1 MASRNIEITRKT
13 KETDISLSLD
23 LDGGDIQISTGI
35 PFFDHLLTAMTF
47 HGNIGIDLTAKGDI
61 EVDPHHLVEDTGLV
75 LGSALRETVEN
86 YGAIKRFAH
95 TIIPM
100 DEALSEITLDVCGRP
115 YLVYKANYPQEYSG
129 QFQMALLKEFFAALS
144 NAAGMAVHAECR
156 YGDNSHH
163 MAESLFKALGKALK
177 SSFSL
182 TDSKII
188 MSTKGKL

>member
-1 MASRNIEITRKT
+1 MSSRKVEIERKT

-23 LDGGDIQISTGI
+23 IDGGSISISTGL

-47 HGNIGIDLTAKGDI
+47 HGDIGIDLKANGDL

-75 LGSALRETVEN
+75 LGAALKKTVDT
-86 YGAIKRFAH
+86 YGAVKRFGN
-95 TIIPM
+95 TVIPM

-115 YLVYKANYPQEYSG
+115 YLVYNADYPQKYSG
-129 QFQMALLKEFFAALS
+129 QFQMALVKEFFIALS
-144 NAAGMAVHAECR
+144 NAAGMALHANCR

-163 MAESLFKALGKALK
+163 MVESLFKALGKTIK
-177 SSFSL
+177 VSYEFTSS
-182 TDSKII
+182 DKI

>member
-1 MASRNIEITRKT
+1 MSSRKVEINRKT

-23 LDGGDIQISTGI
+23 VDGGSISISTGL

-47 HGNIGIDLTAKGDI
+47 HGDIGVDLKAKGDL

-75 LGSALRETVEN
+75 LGTALKKTIDS
-86 YGAIKRFAH
+86 YGAIKRFSH
-95 TIIPM
+95 TVIPM

-115 YLVYKANYPQEYSG
+115 YLVYNADYPQEYSG
-129 QFQMALLKEFFAALS
+129 QFQMALIREFFAALA
-144 NAAGMAVHAECR
+144 NAAGMALHANCR

-163 MAESLFKALGKALK
+163 MVESLFKSLGKAIKISFELT
-177 SSFSL
+177 SS
-182 TDSKII
+182 DKI

>member
-1 MASRNIEITRKT
+1 MASRKIEIKRKT

-23 LDGGDIQISTGI
+23 LDGENINISTGI
-35 PFFDHLLTAMTF
+35 PFFDHLLTAMSF
-47 HGNIGIDLTAKGDI
+47 HGNIGIDLIAKGDL

-75 LGSALRETVEN
+75 LGSALRETIES
-86 YGAIKRFAH
+86 YGAITRFAH

-100 DEALSEITLDVCGRP
+100 DEALSEVTLDVCGRP
-115 YLVYKANYPQEYSG
+115 YLVYRVDYPQEYSG

-144 NAAGMAVHAECR
+144 NAAGMAIHAESR

-163 MAESLFKALGKALK
+163 MAESLFKALGKTIK
-177 SSFSL
+177 SSFTL
-182 TDSKII
+182 TNSKNI

>member
-1 MASRNIEITRKT
+1 MASRKIEIKRKT

-23 LDGGDIQISTGI
+23 LDGENINISTGI
-35 PFFDHLLTAMTF
+35 PFFDHLLTAMSF
-47 HGNIGIDLTAKGDI
+47 HGNIGIDLIAKGDL

-75 LGSALRETVEN
+75 LGSALRETIES
-86 YGAIKRFAH
+86 YGAITRFAH

-100 DEALSEITLDVCGRP
+100 DEALSEVTLDVCGRP
-115 YLVYKANYPQEYSG
+115 YLVYRVDYPQEYSG

-144 NAAGMAVHAECR
+144 NAAGMAIHAECR

-163 MAESLFKALGKALK
+163 MAESLFKALGKTIK
-177 SSFSL
+177 SSFTL
-182 TDSKII
+182 TNSKNI

>member
-1 MASRNIEITRKT
+1 MASRKIEITRKT

-23 LDGGDIQISTGI
+23 LDGGTIKIATGV

-47 HGNIGIDLTAKGDI
+47 HGNIGIDLNAKGDI

-75 LGSALRETVEN
+75 LGTALKKTIET
-86 YGAIKRFAH
+86 YGPITRFSNS
-95 TIIPM
+95 IIPM

-115 YLVYKANYPQEYSG
+115 YLVYKAEYPQEYSG
-129 QFQMALLKEFFAALS
+129 KFQMALLKEFFAAIS

-177 SSFSL
+177 HSFTRINSEQV
-182 TDSKII
+182 